1 MPPSFYLRQH
11 IGKQLVVVLHAIIKV
26 DLDVLIGKMMDFL
39 FVLLNLKSLF
49 LELLLLLGQ
58 LHALRSSGVFDGI
71 REMGELGT
79 ITLLLLMNVVGAHP
93 GKKVT
98 LVAVH
103 IDQSL
108 EAVLLAAVEEP
119 VDRTLLIGFQ
129 MVGIEV
135 IQEVA
140 ADHLAGRTLAAER
153 VSDELEVFF
162 QRLFAVDGLYP
173 LHKPSGDVI
182 VEVVI
187 IADGDYIVR
196 VNRERLVVI
205 LTDLVIVGTV
215 GDRAI
220 RILLCELL
228 KLRIIAVK
236 CLCRLIYLYLKVI
249 KNTCL

>member
-1 MPPSFYLRQH
+1 MLLLVVPTVTLLSSLYLRQH
-11 IGKQLVVVLHAIIKV
+11 IGKQLVVVLHTVIEV
-26 DLDVLIGKMMDFL
+26 DLDVLIGKMMNFL
-39 FVLLNLKSLF
+39 FVLLNLKCLF

-58 LHALRSSGVFDGI
+58 LHTLRSTGVFDGV
-71 REMGELGT
+71 REVGELGA

-140 ADHLAGRTLAAER
+140 ADNFAGRTLCR
-153 VSDELEVFF
+153 
-162 QRLFAVDGLYP
+162 
-173 LHKPSGDVI
+173 
-182 VEVVI
+182 
-187 IADGDYIVR
+187 
-196 VNRERLVVI
+196 
-205 LTDLVIVGTV
+205 
-215 GDRAI
+215 RAH
-220 RILLCELL
+220 
-228 KLRIIAVK
+228 LR
-236 CLCRLIYLYLKVI
+236 
-249 KNTCL
+249 

>member
-1 MPPSFYLRQH
+1 MPPSLYLRQH

-39 FVLLNLKSLF
+39 FVLLNLKSLL

-58 LHALRSSGVFDGI
+58 LHALRSPGVFDGV
-71 REMGELGT
+71 REVGKLGA
-79 ITLLLLMNVVGAHP
+79 ITLLLLVNVVGTHP
-93 GKKVT
+93 GKKVA
-98 LVAVH
+98 LIAVH

-108 EAVLLAAVEEP
+108 EAILLAAVKEP

-129 MVGIEV
+129 VVGIEV

-140 ADHLAGRTLAAER
+140 ADDLTRRTLAVKR
-153 VSDELEVFF
+153 ICDKLEVFF
-162 QRLFAVDGLYP
+162 QRFLAVDGFDP
-173 LHKPSGDVI
+173 LHKTSSNVI
-182 VEVVI
+182 VKILV
-187 IADGDYIVR
+187 IADGDDIVR
-196 VNRERLVVI
+196 VDRERLVVI
-205 LTDLVIVGTV
+205 LIDLVIVGTV

-236 CLCRLIYLYLKVI
+236 
-249 KNTCL
+249 